1 MSTKKLLIA
10 AIVLA
15 ALSGL
20 LWWSN
25 KHPDWGKEKSKDEAE
40 TQVLLNVSDVALD
53 RIDIHK
59 KDGSLVSLERKAG
72 KWSIT
77 APVPYPAD
85 QDAVASITSTLSPVN
100 ADSVVD
106 PKPGD
111 VTKYGLTNPTVSVS
125 LHEKGGRSD
134 QLWFGDDVPGASL
147 VYVRVSGNPKV
158 YAAASSLKT
167 SFDKSLNDLRDKRL
181 LTFDQGQLTRIN
193 LLAGKSD
200 IEFGKNSQ
208 SEWAIVQPQ
217 PYRADN
223 FQVEELLRKLS
234 DAKMDLSASA
244 AESEK
249 AQHSFASG
257 KPVATVKLTD
267 SASTQTFEVRKE
279 GEDYFGKSSIVDG
292 AYKLSADL
300 GKQLEK
306 PLDDFRNKKIFDF
319 GFTDPNRI
327 EIQGKAFIKSGSDWK
342 LDGKTMDSAAV
353 QALIDQLRELTA
365 TSFATEGFTT
375 SNAFI
380 AVVSNDGKRTEK
392 VEFSKTPDGYL
403 SRRGVEP
410 SLYRVDA
417 KAVNDILEAS
427 SKVKPA
433 AKK

>member
-1 MSTKKLLIA
+1 MGTKKLLIA

-25 KHPDWGKEKSKDEAE
+25 KHPDWGKDKSKDEAE
-40 TQVLLNVSDVALD
+40 TPVLLNVSDVALD

-59 KDGSLVSLERKAG
+59 KDGSEVTLQRSAG
-72 KWSIT
+72 KWNIT
-77 APVPYPAD
+77 APAPYPAD

-106 PKPGD
+106 EKPGD
-111 VTKYGLTNPTVSVS
+111 VTKYGLANPTVTVS

-134 QLWFGDDVPGASL
+134 QLSFGDDVPGASL
-147 VYVRVSGNPKV
+147 VYARVSGNPKV
-158 YAAASSLKT
+158 YAVASSLKT

-193 LLAGKSD
+193 LIAGKSD
-200 IEFGKNSQ
+200 IEFGKNNQ
-208 SEWAIVQPQ
+208 SEWTIVQPQ

-234 DAKMDLSASA
+234 ESKMDLAASA
-244 AESEK
+244 TDNEK
-249 AQHSFASG
+249 AQHAFASG

-267 SASTQTFEVRKE
+267 STGTQTLEVRKD
-279 GEDYFGKSSIVDG
+279 GDDYFGKSSVVTG

-319 GFTDPNRI
+319 GFSDPNRV
-327 EIQGKAFIKSGSDWK
+327 EIQGKA
-342 LDGKTMDSAAV
+342 LH
-353 QALIDQLRELTA
+353 
-365 TSFATEGFTT
+365 
-375 SNAFI
+375 
-380 AVVSNDGKRTEK
+380 
-392 VEFSKTPDGYL
+392 
-403 SRRGVEP
+403 
-410 SLYRVDA
+410 
-417 KAVNDILEAS
+417 
-427 SKVKPA
+427 
-433 AKK
+433 